1 MDNRKEFIEYSP
13 KWCQLIETKQI
24 LYFDIV
30 KKHNNNKNDFID
42 FISTIINLFHILKS
56 YINYEFFQ
64 YKDITDKKHQKY
76 TLDQLWFF
84 LWWIYPLLRSSYEI
98 MIDRLFE
105 KNHEDK
111 FSQSEKYKKIIK
123 KYPDLE
129 EHKIFSDPDYKRI
142 FSYDLISKLHKLYDH
157 DTNRKIKI
165 EKIHQIYKKRN
176 TIHTWESTT
185 HETIDEVIN
194 EILDDLDILVK
205 SWIEL
210 YYTYNK

>member
-76 TLDQLWFF
+76 TLDQL
-84 LWWIYPLLRSSYEI
+84 
-98 MIDRLFE
+98 
-105 KNHEDK
+105 
-111 FSQSEKYKKIIK
+111 
-123 KYPDLE
+123 
-129 EHKIFSDPDYKRI
+129 
-142 FSYDLISKLHKLYDH
+142 
-157 DTNRKIKI
+157 
-165 EKIHQIYKKRN
+165 
-176 TIHTWESTT
+176 
-185 HETIDEVIN
+185 
-194 EILDDLDILVK
+194 
-205 SWIEL
+205 
-210 YYTYNK
+210 